1 MDQPQPQN
9 QVGQRES
16 EVAHKRYHVLSLYDR
31 GQQKVQVVREVRQMT
46 LDHLERVCLYKEC

>member
-16 EVAHKRYHVLSLYDR
+16 EVTHVLSLYDR